1 MHARFTDLR
10 RKLHVNRKAI
20 EEPVDLLDLV
30 LVVGVKVVRLRYR
43 YGLSCAASIGRY
55 YFIVS
60 LTTRLQRV
68 NRH

>member
-30 LVVGVKVVRLRYR
+30 LGVKVVRLRYR
-43 YGLSCAASIGRY
+43 YGLSCASSIGRY

>member
-10 RKLHVNRKAI
+10 CKLPVNRKAI

-30 LVVGVKVVRLRYR
+30 LGVKVVRLRDR
-43 YGLSCAASIGRY
+43 YGLSCATSIGRY

>member
-1 MHARFTDLR
+1 MHACVRGRLR
-10 RKLHVNRKAI
+10 RRRCVALRGGM
-20 EEPVDLLDLV
+20 LLDLV
-30 LVVGVKVVRLRYR
+30 LGVKVVRLRYR
-43 YGLSCAASIGRY
+43 YGLSCATSIGRY